1 MPARGLEWYYD
12 EVVLGARAL
21 DAFKVLL
28 HYRGGGGQPVLDI
41 GCGLG
46 TFVVP
51 ADSHSMPA
59 VGLEPNLRELALARE
74 RATAAGSGPRFVVG
88 TGEALPFEDNS
99 FSALLLHDV
108 LEHVSDWRSVLRECR
123 RVLTPGG
130 VAYVKGPSYSVR
142 FVEPH
147 YRLPWL
153 PLLPRPL
160 ARRYLSALG
169 RDVSYLEHLRYRR
182 RGEVL
187 SELASLS
194 FSLSFPR
201 IGKLANPSSINRAWA
216 RRLASPFHHGRF
228 LRRMSE
234 IAAENPLQATIEVVA
249 IAPAGSK

>member
-1 MPARGLEWYYD
+1 MSVGCSTLTPSGPLEARIRYLLARQLGGVLPPVPARGLEWYYD

-130 VAYVKGPSYSVR
+130 WRTSRGPVTPFASSSLTIACPGFPSFLGPSLVGTC
-142 FVEPH
+142 
-147 YRLPWL
+147 
-153 PLLPRPL
+153 PRWG
-160 ARRYLSALG
+160 ATSATWSTSATDGEGRY
-169 RDVSYLEHLRYRR
+169 
-182 RGEVL
+182 
-187 SELASLS
+187 
-194 FSLSFPR
+194 
-201 IGKLANPSSINRAWA
+201 
-216 RRLASPFHHGRF
+216 
-228 LRRMSE
+228 
-234 IAAENPLQATIEVVA
+234 
-249 IAPAGSK
+249 